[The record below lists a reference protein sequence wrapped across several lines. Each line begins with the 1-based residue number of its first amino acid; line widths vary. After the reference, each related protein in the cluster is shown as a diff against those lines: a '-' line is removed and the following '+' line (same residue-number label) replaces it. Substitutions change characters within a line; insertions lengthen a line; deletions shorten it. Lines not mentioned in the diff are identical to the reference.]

1 MLYRAKKVY
10 RDELTAREYD
20 KQRFSSFKGRLVNWR
35 EMSLIYKAIKLA
47 GITPPA
53 RILDIPCGTGRL
65 SFFLAEKG
73 FRVIGADISTAMI
86 EQGGKRSK
94 NTFIKQQVKLVASDA
109 ESLSFPDSFFDVG
122 VSLRLFG
129 HLPPENRQ
137 KVLSE
142 LSRVSRSVV
151 VAYYH
156 KNSVRGLIKRIR
168 MRAMKD
174 TNWYPVDFRQ
184 IDKELKDANLK
195 MVERFFLFPGVSETI
210 VTLAEKLK
218 Q

>member
-156 KNSVRGLIKRIR
+156 KNCVQGLIGRKIRSKR
-168 MRAMKD
+168 D
-174 TNWYPVDFRQ
+174 TYWNPVNLRQ
-184 IDKELKDANLK
+184 IDEELKDAGLK
-195 MVERFFLFPGVSETI
+195 RVSIFFLLPGISETI
-210 VTLAEKLK
+210 IILAIRDE
-218 Q
+218 